1 MDWYHLRRPGWYLGE
16 GWALTPETAGVA
28 QEDGRGPGR
37 APIQGWI
44 RRRPEEVVLMIGGRN
59 LSLAGPPVPVHI
71 ALDGRSID
79 DPTVPPG
86 FFLRMLKLP
95 PGALDGA
102 GDYATLSISAAPG
115 ALKPEALAIEQ
126 FDAQSSD
133 RVVFGFG
140 EGWQELEYN
149 PTLGRLWR
157 WTSERAVL
165 RVHAAGRPLTLM
177 LSGEPPLIYFWKP
190 VHVKIS
196 AGGRVVAE
204 QTLTTSFAMHVRI
217 PAELVAGDESTITIE
232 TDRTY
237 VPAERLRR
245 SADRRRLGLRV
256 FQCEVRQAVP

>member
-1 MDWYHLRRPGWYLGE
+1 
-16 GWALTPETAGVA
+16 
-28 QEDGRGPGR
+28 
-37 APIQGWI
+37 
-44 RRRPEEVVLMIGGRN
+44 MIGGRN
-59 LSLAGPPVPVHI
+59 LSRDGPPAQLHV
-71 ALDGRSID
+71 ALDGRPID

-102 GDYATLSISAAPG
+102 GEYGTISISVGPVR
-115 ALKPEALAIEQ
+115 LKPDPTEDTTTEDTTTADNRRVRLQPDQIAPDQIAIEQ

-149 PTLGRLWR
+149 PALGRLWR

-165 RVHAAGRPLTLM
+165 RVHAAGRPLTLA
-177 LSGEPPLIYFWKP
+177 LAGEPPFIYFWKP

-204 QTLTTSFAMHVRI
+204 ETLLTRFAMHVRI

-232 TDRTY
+232 TDQTY
-237 VPAERLRR
+237 VPAERIRR
-245 SADRRRLGLRV
+245 SPDRRHLGLRV

>member
-1 MDWYHLRRPGWYLGE
+1 
-16 GWALTPETAGVA
+16 
-28 QEDGRGPGR
+28 
-37 APIQGWI
+37 
-44 RRRPEEVVLMIGGRN
+44 MIGGRN
-59 LSLAGPPVPVHI
+59 LSRDGPPAQVHI

-102 GDYATLSISAAPG
+102 GEYATISISAGPVR
-115 ALKPEALAIEQ
+115 LKPDTTDRSGTTVAIEQ

-140 EGWQELEYN
+140 DGWQELEYN
-149 PTLGRLWR
+149 PALGRLWR

-165 RVHAAGRPLTLM
+165 HVHAAGRPLTLT
-177 LSGEPPLIYFWKP
+177 LAGEPPLIYFWKP

-204 QTLTTSFAMHVRI
+204 ETLSTRFAMHVRI

-232 TDRTY
+232 TDQTY
-237 VPAERLRR
+237 VPAERIRR
-245 SADRRRLGLRV
+245 SPDRRRLGLRV
-256 FQCEVRQAVP
+256 FQCEVQQAVP